1 MNLFFAA
8 MLVLNMV
15 LCVVVLYLSLGN
27 SKTIKGDADDVKR
40 LDKRISSMANHLNE
54 VVEATNANT
63 ISMQKAFEGNSTEI
77 QDIIKRMEA
86 AEEGIRQADKKA
98 TEISKYYCNYVS
110 REGYNK

>member
-1 MNLFFAA
+1 MDLFTAGVLLLNLILCAILFC
-8 MLVLNMV
+8 LSMV
-15 LCVVVLYLSLGN
+15 NL
-27 SKTIKGDADDVKR
+27 KKDAQAKD
-40 LDKRISSMANHLNE
+40 LDKKINKLSAHVNE
-54 VVEATNANT
+54 IVEATNANT

-86 AEEGIRQADKKA
+86 AEDGIRQADKKA